1 MSDPSLLSLTEAAT
15 AVAEGRVSPVEL
27 LEASLRNVDEWE
39 PTVKALVGGPLQ
51 GVEGV
56 ARRRAEEAGRGE
68 IRGPLHGVPVM
79 LKDLMDMAGELTTA
93 SSRILA
99 NNRADVDAPVTARL
113 REAGA
118 VIVAKT
124 NVHEFAYGAKN
135 PPTANP
141 WDPRRIPGGSSGG
154 SAAAVASHMCHGAL
168 GSDTAASIRQPAA
181 LCGLVGIKPTYGRV
195 PLRGIIPC
203 AWSLDAAGP
212 ITRTVADARLMLEV
226 IEGPDAGDPTTVPLP
241 PSPSAGPLSESRVG
255 VVTELMSPN
264 QPEVTAVLEQT
275 LNRLEETGADLVE
288 VSIGDPQEMIAAL
301 FIVLTV
307 ESASY
312 HRRWLEKRPHDYGS
326 DVREYLELGMQF
338 RGVDFVDAQRLRR
351 VVKNRINQ
359 ALERC
364 DILYAPAQHI
374 VAPLMDD
381 HKLALEDGSRETV
394 AILLCRSLL
403 PFNLSGHPGVSVPVA
418 HAGGLPVGV
427 QLIGAP
433 FADHALLDYAQ
444 QLHDLLE
451 WSWEPPPPPIR

>member
-1 MSDPSLLSLTEAAT
+1 MSDLARLSLTEAAE
-15 AVAEGRVSPVEL
+15 AVATGTVSPVEL
-27 LEASLRNVDEWE
+27 LAASLRNVEKWE

-51 GVEGV
+51 GVEKV
-56 ARRRAEEAGRGE
+56 ARRLAEEAASGE
-68 IRGPLHGVPVM
+68 LRGPLHGVPVM

-93 SSRILA
+93 SSRILSD
-99 NNRADVDAPVTARL
+99 NRAGADAPVTARL

-195 PLRGIIPC
+195 PLRGVIPC
-203 AWSLDAAGP
+203 AWSLDAVGP
-212 ITRTVADARLMLEV
+212 ITRSVADARLMLEV
-226 IEGPDAGDPTTVPLP
+226 IEGPEARDPTTVPLP
-241 PSPSAGPLSESRVG
+241 PSPPARPLSESRIG
-255 VVTELMSPN
+255 VVTELMAPN
-264 QPEVTAVLEQT
+264 QPEVTAVLDQT
-275 LNRLEETGADLVE
+275 LGRLEETGAELCE
-288 VSIGDPQEMIAAL
+288 VSIGDPGEMVAAL
-301 FIVLTV
+301 FIILTV

-312 HRRWLEKRPHDYGS
+312 HRRWLEERPQDYGS

-351 VVKNRINQ
+351 VVKDRINR
-359 ALERC
+359 ALEHC

-374 VAPLMDD
+374 LAPLTDD
-381 HKLALEDGSRETV
+381 HELTLEDGSRETV

-403 PFNLSGHPGVSVPVA
+403 PFNLSGHCGVSVPVT
-418 HAGGLPVGV
+418 HALGLPVGV

-451 WSWEPPPPPIR
+451 WRWEPPPLPS

>member
-1 MSDPSLLSLTEAAT
+1 MSDLSLLSLVKAAA
-15 AVAEGRVSPVEL
+15 AVAEGSVSPVEL
-27 LEASLRNVDEWE
+27 LEASLRQVAKWE
-39 PTVKALVGGPLQ
+39 PTVKALVGSPIE
-51 GVEGV
+51 GVERV
-56 ARRRAEEAGRGE
+56 ARRRAEEAARGE
-68 IRGPLHGVPVM
+68 LRGPLHGVPVM

-93 SSRILA
+93 SSRILSD
-99 NNRADVDAPVTARL
+99 NRASADAPVTARL
-113 REAGA
+113 RKAGA

-212 ITRTVADARLMLEV
+212 ITRSVADARLMLEV
-226 IEGPDAGDPTTVPLP
+226 IEGPDIQDPTTVSLP
-241 PSPSAGPLSESRVG
+241 SSPPARPLSDSRIG

-264 QPEVTAVLEQT
+264 QPEVTAVLNRT
-275 LNRLEETGADLVE
+275 LSRLEETGAELRQ
-288 VSIGDPQEMIAAL
+288 VSIGDPEEMVAAL
-301 FIVLTV
+301 FIILTV

-312 HRRWLEKRPHDYGS
+312 HRRWLEERPQDYGS

-351 VVKNRINQ
+351 AVKNRINQ
-359 ALERC
+359 ALEEC
-364 DILYAPAQHI
+364 DLLFAPAQHI
-374 VAPLMDD
+374 LAPLMDD
-381 HKLALEDGSRETV
+381 HELTLEDGSRETV

-403 PFNLSGHPGVSVPVA
+403 PFNLSGHCGVSVPVT
-418 HAGGLPVGV
+418 HARGLPVGV

-451 WSWEPPPPPIR
+451 WSWEPPLLPS

>member
-1 MSDPSLLSLTEAAT
+1 MSDLARLSLTEAAE
-15 AVAEGRVSPVEL
+15 AVATGAASPVEL
-27 LEASLRNVDEWE
+27 LEASLRNVARWE
-39 PTVKALVGGPLQ
+39 PTVKALVGGPLE
-51 GVEGV
+51 GVEEV
-56 ARRRAEEAGRGE
+56 ALRRAGEAARGE
-68 IRGPLHGVPVM
+68 LRGPLHGVPVM

-93 SSRILA
+93 SSRILSD
-99 NNRADVDAPVTARL
+99 NRAGVDAPVTARL
-113 REAGA
+113 KETGA

-212 ITRTVADARLMLEV
+212 ITRSVADARLMLEV
-226 IEGPDAGDPTTVPLP
+226 IEGVDAGDPTTVPLP
-241 PSPSAGPLSESRVG
+241 PSHPARPLSDSRIG
-255 VVTELMSPN
+255 VVSELMSPN
-264 QPEVTAVLEQT
+264 QPEVTTVLDQT
-275 LNRLEETGADLVE
+275 LSRLEETGAELCE
-288 VSIGDPQEMIAAL
+288 VSIGDPGEMVAAL
-301 FIVLTV
+301 FIILTV

-312 HRRWLEKRPHDYGS
+312 HRRWLEQRPRDYGS

-338 RGVDFVDAQRLRR
+338 RAVDFVDAQRLRR
-351 VVKNRINQ
+351 VVKDRINR
-359 ALERC
+359 ALEDC
-364 DILYAPAQHI
+364 DVLYAPAQHI
-374 VAPLMDD
+374 LAPLMDD
-381 HKLALEDGSRETV
+381 HELTLEDGSRETV

-403 PFNLSGHPGVSVPVA
+403 PFNLSGHCGVSVPVA

-451 WSWEPPPPPIR
+451 WRWQPPPLPT